1 MRSQLQHL
9 RALVWLPHSQHK
21 QRRLSLAGH
30 HTSLPLAGLL
40 HFLPQRSGN
49 HLHFPLRRLR
59 DLVANLPQ
67 LGLPLDLLIPGRLAI
82 RPGILFTLIHSL
94 PSHPAPLHCR
104 RFAPVPL
111 YRRSHHA
118 WPEHFP

>member
-21 QRRLSLAGH
+21 QRRLSLAG
-30 HTSLPLAGLL
+30 LL
-40 HFLPQRSGN
+40 HFLPQRTTK

-59 DLVANLPQ
+59 DLVGNLSQ
-67 LGLPLDLLIPGRLAI
+67 LGLPGDLLIPRRLVI

-94 PSHPAPLHCR
+94 PSHQASLHYR

-111 YRRSHHA
+111 YRRSRHA